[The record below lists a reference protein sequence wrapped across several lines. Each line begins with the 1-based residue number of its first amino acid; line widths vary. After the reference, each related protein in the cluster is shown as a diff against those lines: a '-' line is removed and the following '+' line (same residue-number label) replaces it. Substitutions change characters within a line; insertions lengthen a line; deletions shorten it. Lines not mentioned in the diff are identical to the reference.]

1 MCKHWLVENKKA
13 PQMQHYKMVPQIIL
27 FCFFVG
33 HIVLAYG
40 QYTPDWKS
48 LDSRPLPA
56 WFDEAKIGIFMVF
69 GPYSVPGG

>member
-1 MCKHWLVENKKA
+1 
-13 PQMQHYKMVPQIIL
+13 MVPQIY
-27 FCFFVG
+27 CFFLG
-33 HIVLAYG
+33 LIVLTHG

-69 GPYSVPGG
+69 GPYSVPGEDMEHCFAGENFSQNGPPGM

>member
-1 MCKHWLVENKKA
+1 MA
-13 PQMQHYKMVPQIIL
+13 QQIY
-27 FCFFVG
+27 CFFLG
-33 HIVLAYG
+33 LFVLTNG

-69 GPYSVPGG
+69 GPYSVPGKDMGKSLYVFNNLEFQQHTCI

>member
-1 MCKHWLVENKKA
+1 MA
-13 PQMQHYKMVPQIIL
+13 QQIYYFFLGL
-27 FCFFVG
+27 F
-33 HIVLAYG
+33 VLTNG